1 MLQLKP
7 FFFFHIQCL
16 KNTKAPSNKNRT
28 HRTQHTLS
36 LFTKQKKKQPPIMRL
51 LLLLLLPTALSIILP
66 TPDFTIN
73 FLNGVAISTPKNIQ
87 TDDSSSS
94 SPSVLSIGSSGT
106 TPMASYAGPDQSTL
120 DAINTETG
128 GHPMIQISGQNSVLP
143 LKNDWT
149 VDVVM
154 KIWRSDQLA
163 YRTIFSSENA
173 NVILAIKRVGVYD
186 GDNSQ
191 DTLGFQVDGYWSETP
206 MEDTAWSGDTTS
218 AVRWS
223 GGWATMALAKA
234 YCATNN
240 ACLGVSLKHANG
252 GTCGGVTGTYY
263 TWEAGT
269 QKKCINWR
277 SWAKNNPVQGTDYT
291 CNSGFHEFKPPVFA
305 STFTG
310 SNAWVRLTVTFVKST
325 QTYSAYLDGSK
336 VGTVAN
342 VCASSSN
349 FGVSAVG
356 GDARQRTGELSQSL
370 GALSHFDV
378 YANQALSDAQISMLE
393 KGNGMCSDGTTPP
406 NLQLATNR
414 DTKIWPSGSSGPE
427 PGCTYSADPCVWYVK
442 SLFLATTKYLYHQS
456 YI

>member
-1 MLQLKP
+1 
-7 FFFFHIQCL
+7 
-16 KNTKAPSNKNRT
+16 
-28 HRTQHTLS
+28 
-36 LFTKQKKKQPPIMRL
+36 MRL
-51 LLLLLLPTALSIILP
+51 LFLLLLPTALSLIVP

-73 FLNGVAISTPKNIQ
+73 FLNGVAVSTPKNIQ
-87 TDDSSSS
+87 TDESSSS

-149 VDVVM
+149 VDVMM

-163 YRTIFSSENA
+163 YRTIFSSENSD
-173 NVILAIKRVGVYD
+173 VILAIKRVGVYD

-191 DTLGFQVDGYWSETP
+191 DTLGFQVEANT
-206 MEDTAWSGDTTS
+206 
-218 AVRWS
+218 
-223 GGWATMALAKA
+223 GG
-234 YCATNN
+234 
-240 ACLGVSLKHANG
+240 
-252 GTCGGVTGTYY
+252 
-263 TWEAGT
+263 
-269 QKKCINWR
+269 
-277 SWAKNNPVQGTDYT
+277 
-291 CNSGFHEFKPPVFA
+291 CNSGFHEFEPPVFA
-305 STFTG
+305 STMSG

-393 KGNGMCSDGTTPP
+393 KGNGMCSDGTTAP

-427 PGCTYSADPCVWYVK
+427 PGCTYSWDSCVW
-442 SLFLATTKYLYHQS
+442 
-456 YI
+456 